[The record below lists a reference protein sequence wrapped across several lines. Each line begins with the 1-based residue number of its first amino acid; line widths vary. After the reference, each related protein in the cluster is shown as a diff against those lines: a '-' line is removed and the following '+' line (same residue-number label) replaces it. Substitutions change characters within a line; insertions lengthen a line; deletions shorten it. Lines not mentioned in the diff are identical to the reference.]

1 MKRRI
6 SIIALMLALVTLL
19 SACSVP
25 SILTKGNESAP
36 ANLQEGNHYNADME
50 NGNNT
55 NESNGRIWPWEDP
68 SITLPPFTGEVTE
81 PGTITSLK
89 ILVVGDASARDA
101 WYFFPQLAKEAG
113 INVKI
118 ALLYSNGNKGDLVTI
133 KNYATFTHYENTGNG
148 WVTVSTD
155 ADKTKVL
162 KSEQWQYLIINQSVR
177 SAGIPNTINPESHL
191 YLEEILRTYRT
202 EIPSGSR
209 NTKCLWMQTWAYE
222 VNSRNN
228 LFNGF
233 SSFDNDQMKMYEA
246 INTEIQ
252 NVVVGNY
259 YIKAKPKN
267 APQTPT
273 NALND
278 SVIPVGTAVQNMR
291 GSYWTDGLTKDGEY
305 LSTTGKVLAALML
318 FKSLTGYDIN
328 DMELSDPVFDHA
340 RPHLG
345 VIKES
350 VNNAYLTPY
359 AVSPSVYDTLD

>member
-6 SIIALMLALVTLL
+6 PMIALMLVLVTLM
-19 SACSVP
+19 SACAMP
-25 SILTKGNESAP
+25 SAMQKGSEANL
-36 ANLQEGNHYNADME
+36 ANLQEGNNYNADME

-68 SITLPPFTGEVTE
+68 SITLPPFTGEVNE

-89 ILVVGDASARDA
+89 IFVIGDASARDA
-101 WYFFPQLAKEAG
+101 WYYFPQIAKEAG
-113 INVKI
+113 IEVKI
-118 ALLYSNGNKGDLVTI
+118 ALLYSNNNKGDLVTH
-133 KNYATFTHYENTGNG
+133 KNYATYTHYENNGNG

-155 ADKTKVL
+155 ADKVSVL
-162 KSEQWQYLIINQSVR
+162 KSDKWQYLIINQSIR
-177 SAGIPNTINPESHL
+177 NAGIADTINPPSHL
-191 YLEEILRTYRT
+191 YLDEILRTCRT

-222 VNSRNN
+222 INSRNN

-233 SSFDNDQMKMYEA
+233 SSYDNDQMKMYEA
-246 INTEIQ
+246 INARIQ
-252 NVVVGNY
+252 AEVVGNY
-259 YIKAKPKN
+259 YVKAKPKN
-267 APQTPT
+267 APTTPA

-318 FKSLTGYDIN
+318 FKSLTAYDIN

-359 AVSPSVYDTLD
+359 AVTPSVYDTLD